1 MNTTWVFNTE
11 NEEWSQ
17 GPSLKGKRY
26 RHSCFYDYQTNSVF
40 VVGGFNGNY
49 LATTEQW
56 NLDINQWITT
66 PDLPQPLV
74 YSAGVASKSSQF
86 VGFLAGGWT
95 NAGRTNKVFGLR
107 RNDLVWEVMPQQLK
121 IARYHH
127 SMVNLPYD
135 EIPGC

>member
-1 MNTTWVFNTE
+1 MFNATT
-11 NEEWSQ
+11 EEWSQ
-17 GPSLKGKRY
+17 GPSLNQKRY
-26 RHSCFYDYQTNSVF
+26 DHACFYDDRTNSVF
-40 VVGGFNGNY
+40 VAGGYDYPNT

-56 NLDINQWITT
+56 NLDTNQWIST
-66 PDLPQPLV
+66 PDLPEPLSS
-74 YSAGVASKSSQF
+74 SAGVASKSSHF
-86 VGFLAGGWT
+86 VGFVAGGYAT
-95 NAGRTNKVFGLR
+95 GTTGGITNKVLGLR